1 MPRFGV
7 TSKKEAELLQ
17 RMAEN
22 AIEEKDL
29 TETFVRGTGPGGQKV
44 NKTSSGVHL
53 KHDPT
58 GHEVKMLQERSQ
70 SLNRYYARKRL
81 CELLEAERLGSES
94 PEAKRTEK
102 LRKQKARRKRRSQ
115 KKYEGDSG
123 EE

>member
-1 MPRFGV
+1 MSRFGV
-7 TSKKEAELLQ
+7 TSKKEAELLR

-29 TETFVRGTGPGGQKV
+29 TETFVRGSGPGGQKV

-53 KHDPT
+53 KHEPT
-58 GHEVKMLQERSQ
+58 GQEVKMLQERSQ
-70 SLNRYYARKRL
+70 GLNRYYARKRL

-94 PEAKRTEK
+94 PEAKRAEK

-115 KKYEGDSG
+115 KKYDDGSS